1 VEAEERT
8 IYAVGPMRRAKIIAT
23 VGPASADPE
32 VLEKLLGLGVDVA
45 RLNFSHGRHEDHA
58 AVLDRVR
65 AASRHLGRAVAV
77 LQDLQGPKIRTGPL
91 RAGGEGVRL
100 QAGDEIVITTEGE
113 VPGDASLVSTT
124 YPHLA
129 ADVRAGDRLL
139 LDDGLLELRV
149 LSSDGVRL
157 RAEVVEGGLLGE
169 HKGINL
175 PGVALRTEALSE
187 KDRADIA
194 FGIAHGVDAIALSFV
209 RSAEDV
215 RLCREEME
223 RAGRVVPVI
232 AKIEKPEAIENLD
245 AILQAADGLMVARGD
260 LGVEILPERV
270 PVVQKEICR
279 KGNAAGKPVIIATQM
294 LNSMIERPRPTR
306 AEASDVANAIWDGA
320 DAVMLSGETAAGRY
334 PLLAVQMLD
343 RIVRDA
349 EAAGER
355 GRSAGGPEAA
365 PSAVN
370 DVIAAAA
377 CRAAESAGAVAIC
390 CFTLSGTTARLLAHS
405 RPRVPIVAFSP
416 DQSIR
421 RRLAFYWGVEPRV
434 MEPVKNA
441 DLMAELV
448 SERLLDEKMVQP
460 GDRVVLVHGSP
471 LGVPGQTNSIRLHQ
485 IPHPSERGPTRYR
498 VPI

>member
-1 VEAEERT
+1 
-8 IYAVGPMRRAKIIAT
+8 MRRAKIIAT
-23 VGPASADPE
+23 LGPACADPE

-45 RLNFSHGRHEDHA
+45 RLNFSHGSHEEHA
-58 AVLDRVR
+58 VVLDRIR

-91 RAGGEGVRL
+91 RAGREGVRL
-100 QAGDEIVITTEGE
+100 ETGEEIVITTEGE
-113 VPGDASLVSTT
+113 VVGDASLVSTT

-149 LSSDGVRL
+149 LSTDGVRV
-157 RAEVVEGGLLGE
+157 RTEVVEGGVLGE

-209 RSAEDV
+209 RSDEDV
-215 RLCREEME
+215 RLCRQEME
-223 RAGRVVPVI
+223 RAGRLVPVI

-245 AILQAADGLMVARGD
+245 AILEAADGLMVARGD

-334 PLLAVQMLD
+334 PLLSVQMLD

-355 GRSAGGPEAA
+355 ARPAAGPEAKPA
-365 PSAVN
+365 AVN
-370 DVIAAAA
+370 DVIASAA
-377 CRAAESAGAVAIC
+377 CRAAEAAGAVAIC
-390 CFTLSGTTARLLAHS
+390 CFTLSGTTARLLAHF
-405 RPRVPIVAFSP
+405 RPPVPIVAFSP

-448 SERLLDEKMVQP
+448 SERLLDERWVQP

-471 LGVPGQTNSIRLHQ
+471 LGLPGQTNSIRLHQ